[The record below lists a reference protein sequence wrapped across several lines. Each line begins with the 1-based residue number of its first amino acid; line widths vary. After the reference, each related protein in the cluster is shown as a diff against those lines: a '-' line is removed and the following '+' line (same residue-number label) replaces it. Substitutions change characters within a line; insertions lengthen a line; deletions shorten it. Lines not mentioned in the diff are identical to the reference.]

1 MLSLSVWTDIDK
13 HTSPGDRMVP
23 KDKSTDV
30 HTHSPHPPQP
40 HDLETTVE
48 TVMILDS
55 EGKSLQQG
63 DGKRIR

>member
-1 MLSLSVWTDIDK
+1 
-13 HTSPGDRMVP
+13 MVP

-48 TVMILDS
+48 TVKILDS

>member
-1 MLSLSVWTDIDK
+1 
-13 HTSPGDRMVP
+13 MVP